1 MGGANRRQRQ
11 LEEFGWPRSFRE
23 IQSRRISTKKGMLND
38 LFFARSQMGM
48 SLAFHIIFAVIGM
61 AMPLL
66 MVVSEGCYLWSRN
79 PIYIELSKRW
89 AAGTTILF
97 AVGAVSG
104 TVLSFEL
111 GLLWPKFMEYAGAII
126 GMPFSLEGFAFFTE
140 AIFLG
145 IYLYGWNR
153 VPPVLHWL
161 AGIVVAVSGVLSA
174 IFVVLAN
181 AWMNAPAGFDV
192 VNGQPVN
199 INPIAAVFN
208 PASLH
213 ETIHM
218 VLAAY
223 VATSFLVAGIHAFFL
238 LRDPQSVFHRA
249 SCSIALIVACVSIPL
264 QMVSGDFAAREV
276 AKLEPPKLAAM
287 EAHYKTGTGVPLMI
301 GGIPNDDTGKVSY
314 ALQIPYGLSMLVGY
328 SPQTK
333 VVGLEDFPRDQW
345 PNVRLVHPSFDIMVG
360 TGSALLAVA
369 VWVVWI
375 WWRTRRL
382 PDNKWLLRALVGC
395 APLGFIAVET
405 GWFVTELGRQP
416 WIIYGVMRTRDA
428 VTPMP
433 GLFVPFTTFTVVYLL
448 LGVIVIFL
456 LRRQFLETRPR
467 WIKKDLFKKE
477 TVSNA

>member
-1 MGGANRRQRQ
+1 M
-11 LEEFGWPRSFRE
+11 
-23 IQSRRISTKKGMLND
+23 ND

-66 MVVSEGCYLWSRN
+66 MVVSEGCYLWTRN
-79 PIYIELSKRW
+79 SIYMELSKRW

-199 INPIAAVFN
+199 INPIAAMFN

-223 VATSFLVAGIHAFFL
+223 VATAFLVAGIHSFFL
-238 LRDPQSVFHRA
+238 LREPQSVFHRA

-264 QMVSGDFAAREV
+264 QMFSGDFAAREV

-287 EAHYKTGTGVPLMI
+287 EAHYKTGTGVPLVV

-314 ALQIPYGLSMLVGY
+314 AFQIPYGLSMLVGY
-328 SPQTK
+328 NPQTK

-345 PNVRLVHPSFDIMVG
+345 PNVGLVHCAFDIMVG
-360 TGSALLAVA
+360 TGSAMLAVA

-382 PDNKWLLRALVGC
+382 PDNKWLLRALVC
-395 APLGFIAVET
+395 SAPLGFIAVET

-433 GLFVPFTTFTVVYLL
+433 GLFVPFTTFTIVYLL

-467 WIKKDLFKKE
+467 WIKKDPFKKE
-477 TVSNA
+477 TFSNA

>member
-1 MGGANRRQRQ
+1 M
-11 LEEFGWPRSFRE
+11 
-23 IQSRRISTKKGMLND
+23 ND

-66 MVVSEGCYLWSRN
+66 MVVSEGCYLWTRD
-79 PIYIELSKRW
+79 PIYMELSKRW

-199 INPIAAVFN
+199 INPIAAMFN

-223 VATSFLVAGIHAFFL
+223 VATAFLVAGIHAFFL

-264 QMVSGDFAAREV
+264 QMFSGDFAAREV
-276 AKLEPPKLAAM
+276 ARLEPAKLAAM
-287 EAHYKTGTGVPLMI
+287 EAHYQTGTGVPLVV
-301 GGIPNDDTGKVSY
+301 GGIPDDATGKVNF

-328 SPQTK
+328 NPATK
-333 VVGLEDFPRDQW
+333 VVGLDDFPRDQW
-345 PNVRLVHPSFDIMVG
+345 PNISLVHLSFDIMVG
-360 TGSALLAVA
+360 TGSALFAVA
-369 VWVVWI
+369 AWVAWV

-448 LGVIVIFL
+448 LGVMVIFL

-467 WIKKDLFKKE
+467 WIKKDLFRKE
-477 TVSNA
+477 PVSNA

>member
-1 MGGANRRQRQ
+1 M
-11 LEEFGWPRSFRE
+11 
-23 IQSRRISTKKGMLND
+23 ND

-66 MVVSEGCYLWSRN
+66 MVVSEGCYLWTRN
-79 PIYIELSKRW
+79 PIYMELSKRW

-199 INPIAAVFN
+199 INPITAMFN

-223 VATSFLVAGIHAFFL
+223 VATAFLVAGIHAFFL

-264 QMVSGDFAAREV
+264 QMFSGDFAAREV
-276 AKLEPPKLAAM
+276 ARLEPAKLAAM
-287 EAHYKTGTGVPLMI
+287 EAHYQTGTGVPLVV
-301 GGIPNDDTGKVSY
+301 GGIPDDATGKVNF

-328 SPQTK
+328 NPATK
-333 VVGLEDFPRDQW
+333 VVGLDDFPRDQW
-345 PNVRLVHPSFDIMVG
+345 PNISLVHLSFDIMVG
-360 TGSALLAVA
+360 TGSALFAVA
-369 VWVVWI
+369 AWVAWV

-467 WIKKDLFKKE
+467 WTKKDLFRKE
-477 TVSNA
+477 PVSNA

>member
-1 MGGANRRQRQ
+1 
-11 LEEFGWPRSFRE
+11 
-23 IQSRRISTKKGMLND
+23 
-38 LFFARSQMGM
+38 
-48 SLAFHIIFAVIGM
+48 
-61 AMPLL
+61 
-66 MVVSEGCYLWSRN
+66 
-79 PIYIELSKRW
+79 
-89 AAGTTILF
+89 
-97 AVGAVSG
+97 
-104 TVLSFEL
+104 
-111 GLLWPKFMEYAGAII
+111 
-126 GMPFSLEGFAFFTE
+126 
-140 AIFLG
+140 
-145 IYLYGWNR
+145 

-199 INPIAAVFN
+199 INPIAAMFN

-223 VATSFLVAGIHAFFL
+223 VATAFLVAGIHAFFL

-264 QMVSGDFAAREV
+264 QMLSGDFAAREV
-276 AKLEPPKLAAM
+276 ARLEPAKLAAM
-287 EAHYKTGTGVPLMI
+287 EAHYQTGTGVPLVV
-301 GGIPNDDTGKVSY
+301 GGIPDDAIGKVNF

-328 SPQTK
+328 NPATK
-333 VVGLEDFPRDQW
+333 VVGLDDFPRDQW
-345 PNVRLVHPSFDIMVG
+345 PNISLVHLSFDIMVG
-360 TGSALLAVA
+360 TGSALFALAAWVA
-369 VWVVWI
+369 WV

-382 PDNKWLLRALVGC
+382 PDNKWQLRALVGC
-395 APLGFIAVET
+395 APLGFVAVET

-433 GLFVPFTTFTVVYLL
+433 GLFVLFTTFTIVYLL

-467 WIKKDLFKKE
+467 WTKKDLFRKE
-477 TVSNA
+477 PVSNA

>member
-1 MGGANRRQRQ
+1 M
-11 LEEFGWPRSFRE
+11 
-23 IQSRRISTKKGMLND
+23 ND

-66 MVVSEGCYLWSRN
+66 MAVSEGCYLWTKK
-79 PIYIELSKRW
+79 PIFLDLSKRW

-111 GLLWPKFMEYAGAII
+111 GLLWPKFMQYAGGII

-153 VPPVLHWL
+153 VSPVLHWL

-174 IFVVLAN
+174 VFVVLAN
-181 AWMNAPAGFDV
+181 SWMNAPAGFDV
-192 VNGQPVN
+192 VKGQVVN
-199 INPIAAVFN
+199 IDPITAMLN

-218 VLAAY
+218 VLGAY
-223 VATSFLVAGIHAFFL
+223 VATAFLVAGIHAFFL
-238 LRDPQSVFHRA
+238 LRDPQNVFHRA
-249 SCSIALIVACVSIPL
+249 SCSIELVVACVSIPL

-287 EAHYKTGTGVPLMI
+287 EAHYQTGKGVPLVV
-301 GGIPNDDTGKVSY
+301 GGIPDDATKTVNYG
-314 ALQIPYGLSMLVGY
+314 LQIPFGLSLLVGY
-328 SPQTK
+328 NPETK
-333 VVGLEDFPRDQW
+333 VVGLDDFPRDQW
-345 PNVRLVHPSFDIMVG
+345 PNVRLVHWSFDIMVG
-360 TGSALLAVA
+360 TGCAMLAVA
-369 VWVVWI
+369 AWVAWV

-382 PDNKWLLRALVGC
+382 PDNKWLLRALVC
-395 APLGFIAVET
+395 SAPLGFIAVET

-416 WIIYGVMRTRDA
+416 WIIYGFIRTRDA

-433 GLFVPFTTFTVVYLL
+433 GLVVPFTTFTTVYLL
-448 LGVIVIFL
+448 LAVIVIFL
-456 LRRQFLETRPR
+456 LRRQFMETHPR
-467 WIKKDLFKKE
+467 WIKTNKRE
-477 TVSNA
+477 PISHA

>member
-1 MGGANRRQRQ
+1 MDNFIA
-11 LEEFGWPRSFRE
+11 
-23 IQSRRISTKKGMLND
+23 
-38 LFFARSQMGM
+38 ARSQMGM
-48 SLAFHIIFAVIGM
+48 SLAFHIIFATIGVSL
-61 AMPLL
+61 PL
-66 MVVSEGCYLWSRN
+66 MMTISEWRWRSTGDPVYL
-79 PIYIELSKRW
+79 LLAKRW
-89 AAGTTILF
+89 AKGTTILF
-97 AVGAVSG
+97 AVGAISG

-111 GLLWPKFMEYAGAII
+111 GLLWPRFMQYAGAVI

-153 VPPVLHWL
+153 VSPVLHWL

-174 IFVVLAN
+174 VFVVLAN

-199 INPIAAVFN
+199 IDPIAAMLN

-218 VLAAY
+218 ELAAS
-223 VATSFLVAGIHAFFL
+223 VATAFLVAGIHAFFL
-238 LRDPQSVFHRA
+238 LCDPQSVFHRA
-249 SCSIALIVACVSIPL
+249 SWSIALVGACISIPL

-287 EAHYKTGTGVPLMI
+287 EAHYQTSTGAPLVV
-301 GGIPNDDTGKVSY
+301 GGIPDDATKTVNYG
-314 ALQIPYGLSMLVGY
+314 LQIPYGLSLLVGY
-328 SPQTK
+328 NPETK
-333 VVGLEDFPRDQW
+333 VVGLADFPRDQW
-345 PNVRLVHPSFDIMVG
+345 PNVRLVHWSFDIMVG
-360 TGSALLAVA
+360 TGSAMLAVA
-369 VWVVWI
+369 ALVAWI

-382 PDNKWLLRALVGC
+382 PDNKWLLRALVCC

-416 WIIYGVMRTRDA
+416 WIIYGFMRTRDA

-433 GLFVPFTTFTVVYLL
+433 GLVVPFTTFTTVYLL
-448 LGVIVIFL
+448 LAVIVIFL
-456 LRRQFLETRPR
+456 LRRQFLETHPR
-467 WIKKDLFKKE
+467 WINTLKKE
-477 TVSNA
+477 PVSHA

>member
-1 MGGANRRQRQ
+1 M
-11 LEEFGWPRSFRE
+11 
-23 IQSRRISTKKGMLND
+23 ND

-66 MVVSEGCYLWSRN
+66 MAVSEGCYLWTRK
-79 PIYIELSKRW
+79 PIFLELSKRW

-111 GLLWPKFMEYAGAII
+111 GLLWPKFMQYAGGII

-145 IYLYGWNR
+145 IYIYGWNR
-153 VPPVLHWL
+153 VSPVLHWL

-174 IFVVLAN
+174 VFVVLAN

-199 INPIAAVFN
+199 INPIAAMLN

-223 VATSFLVAGIHAFFL
+223 AATAFLAAGIHAFFL

-249 SCSIALIVACVSIPL
+249 SCSIALVVACVSIPL
-264 QMVSGDFAAREV
+264 QMVSGDFAAEEV
-276 AKLEPPKLAAM
+276 AKLQPTKLAAM
-287 EAHYKTGTGVPLMI
+287 EAHYQTGKGVPLVI
-301 GGIPNDDTGKVSY
+301 GGIPNDATGTINY
-314 ALQIPYGLSMLVGY
+314 ALQIPFGLSLLVGRN
-328 SPQTK
+328 PETK

-345 PNVRLVHPSFDIMVG
+345 PNVQLVHWSFDIMVG
-360 TGSALLAVA
+360 AGSVMFAVA
-369 VWVVWI
+369 ACVAWI

-395 APLGFIAVET
+395 APLGFIATET

-416 WIIYGVMRTRDA
+416 WIIYGFMRTSDA

-433 GLFVPFTTFTVVYLL
+433 GLVVPFTTFTIVYLL
-448 LGVIVIFL
+448 LAVIVIFL
-456 LRRQFLETRPR
+456 LRRQFMETHPR
-467 WIKKDLFKKE
+467 RIIKDP
-477 TVSNA
+477 VSHA

>member
-1 MGGANRRQRQ
+1 
-11 LEEFGWPRSFRE
+11 
-23 IQSRRISTKKGMLND
+23 LND

-48 SLAFHIIFAVIGM
+48 SLAFHIVFAVIGM

-66 MVVSEGCYLWSRN
+66 MAVSEGCYLWTKK
-79 PIYIELSKRW
+79 PVFLELSKRW

-111 GLLWPKFMEYAGAII
+111 GLLWPKFMQYAGGII
-126 GMPFSLEGFAFFTE
+126 GMPFSFEGFAFFTE

-153 VPPVLHWL
+153 VSPVLHWL

-174 IFVVLAN
+174 VFVVLAN
-181 AWMNAPAGFDV
+181 AWMNAPAGFDI
-192 VNGQPVN
+192 VNGQPAN
-199 INPIAAVFN
+199 INPIAAMLN

-213 ETIHM
+213 EAIHM

-223 VATSFLVAGIHAFFL
+223 VATAFLAAGIHAFFL

-249 SCSIALIVACVSIPL
+249 SCSIALVVACVSIPL
-264 QMVSGDFAAREV
+264 QMLSGDFAAREV
-276 AKLEPPKLAAM
+276 AKLEPAKLAAM
-287 EAHYKTGTGVPLMI
+287 EAHYQTSTGAPLVV
-301 GGIPNDDTGKVSY
+301 GGIPDDATQTVNFG
-314 ALQIPYGLSMLVGY
+314 LQIPFGLSLLVGDN
-328 SPQTK
+328 PETK

-345 PNVRLVHPSFDIMVG
+345 PNVRLVHWSFDIMVG
-360 TGSALLAVA
+360 TGCAMLAVA
-369 VWVVWI
+369 ALVAWL

-382 PDNKWLLRALVGC
+382 PDNKWLLRGLVC
-395 APLGFIAVET
+395 CSPLGFIAVET

-416 WIIYGVMRTRDA
+416 WIIYGVMLTRDA

-433 GLFVPFTTFTVVYLL
+433 GLVVPFTTFTLVYLL
-448 LGVIVIFL
+448 LAVIVIFL
-456 LRRQFLETRPR
+456 LRRQFMETRPK
-467 WIKKDLFKKE
+467 WIKRESVLQH
-477 TVSNA
+477 

>member
-1 MGGANRRQRQ
+1 
-11 LEEFGWPRSFRE
+11 
-23 IQSRRISTKKGMLND
+23 LND

-66 MVVSEGCYLWSRN
+66 MAVSEGCYLWTKK
-79 PIYIELSKRW
+79 PIFLELSKRW

-111 GLLWPKFMEYAGAII
+111 GLLWPKFMEYAGGII

-174 IFVVLAN
+174 VFVVLAN
-181 AWMNAPAGFDV
+181 AWMNAPTGFDV
-192 VNGQPVN
+192 VNGQPTN
-199 INPIAAVFN
+199 IDPIAAMLN

-223 VATSFLVAGIHAFFL
+223 VATAFLAAGIHAFFL
-238 LRDPQSVFHRA
+238 LRDPQNSFHRA
-249 SCSIALIVACVSIPL
+249 SCGIALVVACTSIPL
-264 QMVSGDFAAREV
+264 QMLSGDFAAREI

-287 EAHYKTGTGVPLMI
+287 EAHYQTGTGVPLVI

-314 ALQIPYGLSMLVGY
+314 ALQIPYGLSMLIGY
-328 SPQTK
+328 NPQTK
-333 VVGLEDFPRDQW
+333 VIGLEDFPRDQW
-345 PNVRLVHPSFDIMVG
+345 PNVRLVHWSFDIMVG
-360 TGSALLAVA
+360 AGSAMLAVA
-369 VWVVWI
+369 VWVAWG

-382 PDNKWLLRALVGC
+382 PDNKWLLRALVC
-395 APLGFIAVET
+395 CSPLGFIAVET

-416 WIIYGVMRTRDA
+416 WIIYGFMRTRDA

-433 GLFVPFTTFTVVYLL
+433 GLIVPFTTFTTVYLL
-448 LGVIVIFL
+448 LAVIVIFL
-456 LRRQFLETRPR
+456 LRRQFMETRPH
-467 WIKKDLFKKE
+467 WIKRETVKKE
-477 TVSNA
+477 TV

>member
-1 MGGANRRQRQ
+1 
-11 LEEFGWPRSFRE
+11 
-23 IQSRRISTKKGMLND
+23 LND

-48 SLAFHIIFAVIGM
+48 SLAFHIVFAVIGM

-66 MVVSEGCYLWSRN
+66 MAVSEGCYLWTKK
-79 PIYIELSKRW
+79 PVFLELSKRW

-111 GLLWPKFMEYAGAII
+111 GLLWPKFMQYAGGII
-126 GMPFSLEGFAFFTE
+126 GMPFSFEGFAFFTE

-153 VPPVLHWL
+153 VSPVLHWL

-174 IFVVLAN
+174 VFVVLAN
-181 AWMNAPAGFDV
+181 AWMNAPAGFDI
-192 VNGQPVN
+192 VNGQPAN
-199 INPIAAVFN
+199 INPIAAMLN

-213 ETIHM
+213 EAIHM

-223 VATSFLVAGIHAFFL
+223 VATAFLAAGIHAFFL

-249 SCSIALIVACVSIPL
+249 SCSIALVVACVSIPL
-264 QMVSGDFAAREV
+264 QMLSGDLAAREV
-276 AKLEPPKLAAM
+276 AKLEPAKLAAM
-287 EAHYKTGTGVPLMI
+287 EAHYQTSTGAPLVV
-301 GGIPNDDTGKVSY
+301 GGIPDDATQTVNFG
-314 ALQIPYGLSMLVGY
+314 LQIPFGLSLLVGDN
-328 SPQTK
+328 PETK

-345 PNVRLVHPSFDIMVG
+345 PNVRLVHWSFDIMVG
-360 TGSALLAVA
+360 TGCAMLAVA
-369 VWVVWI
+369 ALVAWL

-382 PDNKWLLRALVGC
+382 PDNKWLLRGLVC
-395 APLGFIAVET
+395 CSPLGFIAVET

-416 WIIYGVMRTRDA
+416 WIIYGVMLTRDA

-433 GLFVPFTTFTVVYLL
+433 GLVVPFTTFTLVYLL
-448 LGVIVIFL
+448 LAVIVIFL
-456 LRRQFLETRPR
+456 LRRQFMETRPK
-467 WIKKDLFKKE
+467 WIKRESVLQH
-477 TVSNA
+477 

>member
-1 MGGANRRQRQ
+1 
-11 LEEFGWPRSFRE
+11 
-23 IQSRRISTKKGMLND
+23 MLND

-66 MVVSEGCYLWSRN
+66 MVVSEGCYLWTRN
-79 PIYIELSKRW
+79 SIYMELSKRW

-199 INPIAAVFN
+199 INPIAAMFN

-223 VATSFLVAGIHAFFL
+223 VATAFLVAGIHAFFL

-264 QMVSGDFAAREV
+264 QMLSGDFAAREV
-276 AKLEPPKLAAM
+276 ARLEPAKLAAM
-287 EAHYKTGTGVPLMI
+287 EAHYQTGTGVPLVV
-301 GGIPNDDTGKVSY
+301 GGIPDDATGKVNF

-328 SPQTK
+328 NPATK
-333 VVGLEDFPRDQW
+333 VVGLDDFPRDQW
-345 PNVRLVHPSFDIMVG
+345 PNISLVHLSFDIMVG
-360 TGSALLAVA
+360 TGSALFAVGA
-369 VWVVWI
+369 WVAWV

-467 WIKKDLFKKE
+467 WTKKDLFRKE
-477 TVSNA
+477 PVSNA

>member
-1 MGGANRRQRQ
+1 
-11 LEEFGWPRSFRE
+11 
-23 IQSRRISTKKGMLND
+23 LND

-66 MVVSEGCYLWSRN
+66 MAVSEGCYLWTKK
-79 PIYIELSKRW
+79 PIFLELSKRW

-111 GLLWPKFMEYAGAII
+111 GLLWPKFMEYAGGII

-153 VPPVLHWL
+153 IPPVLHWL

-174 IFVVLAN
+174 VFVVLAN

-192 VNGQPVN
+192 VNGHPVN
-199 INPIAAVFN
+199 INPIAAMLN
-208 PASLH
+208 RASLH

-223 VATSFLVAGIHAFFL
+223 VATGFLVAGIHAFFL
-238 LRDPQSVFHRA
+238 LRDPKSDFHRA
-249 SCSIALIVACVSIPL
+249 SCSIALVVACISIPL
-264 QMVSGDFAAREV
+264 QMVSGDFAAEEV
-276 AKLEPPKLAAM
+276 AKLQPTKLGAM
-287 EAHYKTGTGVPLMI
+287 EAHYQTNKGAPLVI
-301 GGIPNDDTGKVSY
+301 GGIPNDATGTVNY
-314 ALQIPYGLSMLVGY
+314 ALQIPFGLSLLVGHN
-328 SPQTK
+328 PETE
-333 VVGLEDFPRDQW
+333 VVGLEHFPRDQW
-345 PNVRLVHPSFDIMVG
+345 PNVRMVHWSFDIMVG
-360 TGSALLAVA
+360 TGSVMLAVA
-369 VWVVWI
+369 AWVAWI

-382 PDNKWLLRALVGC
+382 PDNKWLLRALVCC

-416 WIIYGVMRTRDA
+416 WIIYGFMRTRDA

-433 GLFVPFTTFTVVYLL
+433 GLVVPFTTFTTVYLL
-448 LGVIVIFL
+448 LAVIVIFL
-456 LRRQFLETRPR
+456 LRRQFMETRPR
-467 WIKKDLFKKE
+467 RIKKE
-477 TVSNA
+477 SVSHA

>member
-1 MGGANRRQRQ
+1 
-11 LEEFGWPRSFRE
+11 
-23 IQSRRISTKKGMLND
+23 LND

-66 MVVSEGCYLWSRN
+66 MVVSEGCYLWTRN
-79 PIYIELSKRW
+79 PIYMELSKRW

-199 INPIAAVFN
+199 INPIAAMFN

-223 VATSFLVAGIHAFFL
+223 VATAFLVAGIHSFFL
-238 LRDPQSVFHRA
+238 LREPQSVFHRA

-264 QMVSGDFAAREV
+264 QMFSGDFAAREV

-287 EAHYKTGTGVPLMI
+287 EAHYKTGTGVPLVV

-314 ALQIPYGLSMLVGY
+314 AFQIPYGLSMLVGY
-328 SPQTK
+328 NPQTK

-345 PNVRLVHPSFDIMVG
+345 PNVGLVHCSFDIMVG
-360 TGSALLAVA
+360 TGSAMLAVA

-382 PDNKWLLRALVGC
+382 PDNKWLLRALVC
-395 APLGFIAVET
+395 SAPLGFIAVET

-416 WIIYGVMRTRDA
+416 WIICGVMRTRDA

-433 GLFVPFTTFTVVYLL
+433 GLFVPFTTFTIVYLL

-467 WIKKDLFKKE
+467 WIKKDPFKKE
-477 TVSNA
+477 TFSNA